1 MLCWTKTKRAC
12 WIEVLVKGIVW
23 IAEMFEVHVEP
34 AWPWP
39 ISPPK
44 EWWEVEAELGMGMEV
59 EAPGKVVEE
68 KDEDGAE
75 VAPTL
80 PEAAVFCEDEITK
93 DWFL

>member
-1 MLCWTKTKRAC
+1 
-12 WIEVLVKGIVW
+12 
-23 IAEMFEVHVEP
+23 
-34 AWPWP
+34 
-39 ISPPK
+39 
-44 EWWEVEAELGMGMEV
+44 MEV

-93 DWFL
+93 DWISLKVNLPLLSRIVATRWEVESREGQDGNRQ